1 MWQPRSF
8 DRNVRDEEEFT
19 VKLRYLHGNP
29 VKRGLGKTSADWK
42 WSSFRHYALQEKG
55 PVEIES
61 Q

>member
-42 WSSFRHYALQEKG
+42 WSSFRHYSMGEDCE
-55 PVEIES
+55 VRIES
-61 Q
+61 